1 MTWYTQN
8 EVRMCQDCGHDTY
21 MMGELY
27 MLQFYLWDDM
37 LERTGWAHMLCIG
50 CVEERLGRRLERSD
64 FINCPLNFELRYTKR
79 QSLRLRSRLRKTQEQ
94 GRNENGDTDN
104 EI

>member
-1 MTWYTQN
+1 MTSYSRN
-8 EVRMCQDCGHDTY
+8 EIRMCQDCGHDTY

-27 MLQFYLWDDM
+27 MLQFYLW
-37 LERTGWAHMLCIG
+37 EKATETRYAQMLCIG